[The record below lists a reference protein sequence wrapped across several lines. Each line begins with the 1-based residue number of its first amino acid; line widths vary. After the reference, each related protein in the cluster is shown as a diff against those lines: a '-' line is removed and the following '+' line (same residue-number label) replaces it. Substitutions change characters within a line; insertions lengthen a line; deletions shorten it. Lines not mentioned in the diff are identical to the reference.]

1 MSTPILILGESGAG
15 KSTALR
21 NLDPEKTLLIQAI
34 KKPLP
39 FKAPGWGYF
48 DPKTKTG
55 NVFATDHVSTI
66 IQLMQGT
73 KRKIIVL
80 DDYQYILANEL
91 MRRWQETGYGK
102 FSQIGF
108 NGWNLINVAS
118 QLPPDVRVYFM
129 AHTMMGEDGITK
141 IKTPGKL
148 LETYTVEGMFSLVMR
163 CIIRDGDFYLT
174 TRNSGSDTVKTP
186 IGMFKDEL
194 IPNDLVLVDN
204 AIRDYGW
211 FGDYEGGSAVVAK

>member
-1 MSTPILILGESGAG
+1 MSTPILILGESGSG
-15 KSTALR
+15 KSTAMR
-21 NLDPEKTLLIQAI
+21 NLDPKNTLLIQAI

-39 FKAPGWGYF
+39 FKRDGWGYF
-48 DPKTKTG
+48 DPETKQG
-55 NVFATDHVSTI
+55 NIFATDHVADI
-66 IQLMQGT
+66 ISLMKGT

-102 FSQIGF
+102 FSQIGY
-108 NGWNLINVAS
+108 NGWNLINEAAK
-118 QLPPDVRVYFM
+118 LPPDVRVYFM

-148 LETYTVEGMFSLVMR
+148 LETYTVEGMFSIVMR
-163 CIIRDGDFYLT
+163 TIIRDGDFYLS

-186 IGMFKDEL
+186 IDMFKDEL
-194 IPNDLVLVDN
+194 IPNDLTLVDQ

-211 FGDYEGGSAVVAK
+211 FGDGAVVPK